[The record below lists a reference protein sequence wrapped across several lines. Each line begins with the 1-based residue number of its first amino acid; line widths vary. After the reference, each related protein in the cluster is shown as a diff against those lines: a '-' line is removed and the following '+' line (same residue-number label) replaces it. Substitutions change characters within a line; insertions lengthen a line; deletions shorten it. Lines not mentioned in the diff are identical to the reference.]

1 MRRREFIALTC
12 GALVW
17 PHGTQAQP
25 GDPRRVGLVMGYD
38 QESTEAQSLVTAFL
52 EGLKKLGLRDGHE
65 IKIDYRWTGAT
76 DPARMTRAT
85 EELVAS
91 RPDLIVSSGSPTTVL
106 LLHETKTIPIIFV
119 QVVDPVA
126 QGFAAS
132 LSRPGGNATGTANFE
147 GSMAGKWIELL
158 KSVSPRLTRL
168 AIPFNPASAPYAD
181 IYLKYFRLAAP
192 SFGVEVVAP
201 AIADLATLDSFCAT
215 QAGDAGTA
223 VIPMPSGFASG
234 HVREIATIMVQHRL
248 PSLYV
253 LRAYAQAGGLL
264 SYGNDIS
271 ENFRTAAT
279 FVDRILKGEK
289 PSELPVQFPV
299 NFELVVNVKT
309 AKQFGL
315 HIPQQLLATADEVIE

>member
-1 MRRREFIALTC
+1 MRRREFIALIC
-12 GALVW
+12 GAAVW
-17 PHGTQAQP
+17 PHGTQAQA
-25 GDPRRVGLVMGYD
+25 GGPRRVGLVMGYD
-38 QESTEAQSLVTAFL
+38 QESEEAQSLVTAFR
-52 EGLKKLGLRDGHE
+52 EGLEKLGLRDGHE

-76 DPARMTRAT
+76 NPAHMQQVT
-85 EELVAS
+85 EELVAL

-106 LLHETKTIPIIFV
+106 LLRETKTIPIIFV

-147 GSMAGKWIELL
+147 ASMTGKWIELL
-158 KSVSPRLTRL
+158 KSVSPQLTRL

-181 IYLKYFRLAAP
+181 IYLKYFRSVAP

-201 AIADLATLDSFCAT
+201 AIADLAALDSFCAT
-215 QAGDAGTA
+215 QVGDAATA
-223 VIPMPSGFASG
+223 VIPMPSGFVSG

-248 PSLYV
+248 ASLYV

-279 FVDRILKGEK
+279 FVDKILKGEK
-289 PSELPVQFPV
+289 PSELPIQFPV
-299 NFELVVNVKT
+299 NFELAVNVKT
-309 AKQFGL
+309 AKQLGL